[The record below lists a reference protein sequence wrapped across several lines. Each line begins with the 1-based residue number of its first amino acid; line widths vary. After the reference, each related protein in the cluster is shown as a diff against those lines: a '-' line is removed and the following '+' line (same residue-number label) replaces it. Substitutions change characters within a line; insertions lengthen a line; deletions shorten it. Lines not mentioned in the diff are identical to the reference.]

1 MVSSAEINQNFL
13 KKLFK
18 SFLKFFNY
26 KIVRINN
33 FNDRYNDFIADAS
46 EEDLKNIEKFS
57 SLSLTT
63 RANLWSIIQSLK
75 YLDTKKITGD
85 LVECGV
91 FKGGTIAMMLKYM
104 SLLKA
109 DRKIYGYDTFEQ
121 GMLLETYTSFDK
133 DIKGK
138 KILDLINLNEYNMI
152 KKNFSYPT
160 IEEVK
165 QNIVNLSKTK
175 SENLILIKGNI
186 LETLRVENN
195 LPKRIS
201 FLRMDTD
208 LYSTTKF
215 QLEILYPRLVSGGIL
230 HIDDYG
236 VCPGVK
242 KAVDEYFLNKNI
254 WLHRIDFTCR
264 LLIKE

>member
-1 MVSSAEINQNFL
+1 MVLCLKVWESRSLPGLLKIFMVSSAEINQNFF

-46 EEDLKNIEKFS
+46 EEDLKNIEQFS
-57 SLSLTT
+57 NLSLTT
-63 RANLWSIIQSLK
+63 KANLWSIIQSLK

-91 FKGGTIAMMLKYM
+91 FKGGTIAMMLKYL
-104 SLLKA
+104 SLLKV

-121 GMLLETYTSFDK
+121 GMLLETYTSFDT

-138 KILDLINLNEYNMI
+138 KILDLINLNEYNI
-152 KKNFSYPT
+152 LNKKNFYPT

-165 QNIVNLSKTK
+165 QNIINLSKIK

-186 LETLRVENN
+186 LETLMVENN

-201 FLRMDTD
+201 F
-208 LYSTTKF
+208 
-215 QLEILYPRLVSGGIL
+215 
-230 HIDDYG
+230 
-236 VCPGVK
+236 
-242 KAVDEYFLNKNI
+242 
-254 WLHRIDFTCR
+254 
-264 LLIKE
+264 